1 MLYEKFS
8 LINGK
13 KSIRSAFEIWSL
25 KSHGIGSGQGPSP
38 SELQSQSVTKVQKSW
53 TTGINEGR
61 ALAKARTSFMKWTPG
76 LLLEQVS
83 VSMASRQLSV
93 FHIACLFMANDQFQ
107 SSTTA
112 RSCLFKV
119 AVFHSSSIIK
129 IREIKNHS
137 RAHSRVIFL
146 KGAYL
151 K

>member
-1 MLYEKFS
+1 MV
-8 LINGK
+8 K

-25 KSHGIGSGQGPSP
+25 KSHGIGSGRGPSP
-38 SELQSQSVTKVQKSW
+38 SELQT
-53 TTGINEGR
+53 
-61 ALAKARTSFMKWTPG
+61 
-76 LLLEQVS
+76 
-83 VSMASRQLSV
+83 VSMAIRQLPV

-112 RSCLFKV
+112 RSHLFKV
-119 AVFHSSSIIK
+119 AVFHNSSIIK